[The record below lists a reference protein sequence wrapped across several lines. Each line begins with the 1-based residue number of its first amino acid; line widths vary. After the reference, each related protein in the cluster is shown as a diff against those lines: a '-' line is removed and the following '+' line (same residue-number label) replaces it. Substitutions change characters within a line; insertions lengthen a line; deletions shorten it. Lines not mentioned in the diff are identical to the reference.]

1 MKKINNMKKNSV
13 IVMMLCV
20 MVTSG
25 LASCNPFRGTTWLNR
40 LDTTVNGM
48 HVLSE
53 WRFVFVT
60 DSTGKFM
67 IGDEIENVS
76 PWTEKTFD
84 MNYTYNDSS
93 HVVFMTFA
101 ERAPITLIY
110 HPDKQILVNQS
121 DETEIYHQVE

>member
-1 MKKINNMKKNSV
+1 
-13 IVMMLCV
+13 
-20 MVTSG
+20 
-25 LASCNPFRGTTWLNR
+25 
-40 LDTTVNGM
+40 
-48 HVLSE
+48 
-53 WRFVFVT
+53 
-60 DSTGKFM
+60 M

-76 PWTEKTFD
+76 PWTETTFD

-101 ERAPITLIY
+101 ERVPITLIY